1 MTDHHVTIKLIIAY
15 CFAMGIRQ
23 EPLQSVFGT
32 KQDRV
37 SSYVSCSKCDLSLDK
52 QVKENGGHVCIF
64 FVIP

>member
-1 MTDHHVTIKLIIAY
+1 M
-15 CFAMGIRQ
+15 
-23 EPLQSVFGT
+23 QSVFGT
-32 KQDRV
+32 KHHRV